1 MYSACIIL
9 EESEKHREIVFPG
22 VGGVLSA
29 ASLPR
34 ASRGP
39 EFDLIHFHLHSL

>member
-9 EESEKHREIVFPG
+9 EESEKHREIVFPR
-22 VGGVLSA
+22 VGVLSA

-34 ASRGP
+34 ASHGP
-39 EFDLIHFHLHSL
+39 EFDLIHFRLHSL